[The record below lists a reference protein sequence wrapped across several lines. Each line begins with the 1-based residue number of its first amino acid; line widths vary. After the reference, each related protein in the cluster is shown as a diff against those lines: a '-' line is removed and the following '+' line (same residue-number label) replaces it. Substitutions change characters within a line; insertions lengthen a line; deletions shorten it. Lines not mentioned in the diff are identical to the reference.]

1 MSKELVYI
9 NEMYAELNNS
19 EKWHINK
26 STIMELVEREKNGIY
41 ISNEKSTELLEALE
55 EIKHYNGLQLNDTK
69 QQAYDK
75 LKQALGG
82 NNE

>member
-1 MSKELVYI
+1 MKKYEEAL

-41 ISNEKSTELLEALE
+41 ISNEKATELLEALE
-55 EIKHYNGLQLNDTK
+55 EI
-69 QQAYDK
+69 
-75 LKQALGG
+75 